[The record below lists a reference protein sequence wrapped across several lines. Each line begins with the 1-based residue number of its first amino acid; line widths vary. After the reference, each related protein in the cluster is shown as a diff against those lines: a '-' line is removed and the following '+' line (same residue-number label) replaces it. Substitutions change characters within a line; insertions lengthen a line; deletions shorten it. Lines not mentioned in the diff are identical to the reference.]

1 MHNRYKIYKL
11 IDPRD
16 NTVKYIGLTK
26 RALIQ
31 RFNGHISNSKKFKKA
46 SINKSAYKINW
57 INKLIEL
64 DLLPIIELIEDG
76 LTSLNVNKREQYW
89 INYYSNLGYKLTNST
104 SGGEGIMDYKHSKET
119 KALLK
124 LKLTGRTLSNEHR
137 KNIGISSQRP
147 CTESAKSKLRVK
159 ANKQWSNPELLNKM
173 KERTGSNNP
182 NYGGSKGPVCQLNT
196 EGIILNEYSCLGSAA
211 TALQVNQKSLR
222 GTINRGSQI
231 GNHFYKFKKDI

>member
-1 MHNRYKIYKL
+1 MKKEYKIYCL
-11 IDPRD
+11 SDPRT
-16 NTVKYIGLTK
+16 NEIRYIGLTK
-26 RALIQ
+26 KNLETRLIE
-31 RFNGHISNSKKFKKA
+31 HISSSKSVKK
-46 SINKSAYKINW
+46 SNTYKKKW
-57 INKLIEL
+57 IQSLLKDNIKPIILLIE
-64 DLLPIIELIEDG
+64 G
-76 LTSLNVNKREQYW
+76 SLTSTEVKDKE
-89 INYYSNLGYKLTNST
+89 IYYIAKYKLEYKLTNLTEGGDGTLGYKL
-104 SGGEGIMDYKHSKET
+104 SKES
-119 KALLK
+119 KKKIGDKNKIA
-124 LKLTGRTLSNEHR
+124 LTGRTLSDEHR

-182 NYGGSKGPVCQLNT
+182 NYGGSKGPVCQLNA
-196 EGIILNEYSCLGSAA
+196 EGIILNEYNCLGAAA